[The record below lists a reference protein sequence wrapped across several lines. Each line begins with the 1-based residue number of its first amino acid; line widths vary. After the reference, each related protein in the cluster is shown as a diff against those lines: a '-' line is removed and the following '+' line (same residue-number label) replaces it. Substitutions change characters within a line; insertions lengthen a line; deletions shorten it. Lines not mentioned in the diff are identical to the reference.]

1 MRHNHSTWYSIHS
14 TGPRLEPRILSD
26 SSPCPAYEHHRF
38 SIQTKGK
45 STLNQPIN
53 LYMMPGSHALVLVN
67 NIYPI
72 ISYHIISFHF
82 QPKTPVHSIRGQRQL
97 HHWGLLGEDIQIND
111 TDPRQQTVISYHV
124 LDPLNRTSESLEYCP
139 TAPHAPPTSNNN
151 LLKR

>member
-1 MRHNHSTWYSIHS
+1 M
-14 TGPRLEPRILSD
+14 PRLRASPILKTDQGEIHPQPTSQ
-26 SSPCPAYEHHRF
+26 
-38 SIQTKGK
+38 SIYDAGITRTRASK
-45 STLNQPIN
+45 SYT
-53 LYMMPGSHALVLVN
+53 
-67 NIYPI
+67 YPI

-97 HHWGLLGEDIQIND
+97 HHWGLLGQDIQIND